1 MATLSTSAILL
12 SVEPLM
18 GRMPTPTR
26 RSGVGGAE
34 LGDPV
39 VVDADDFDVEVGV
52 GGVVAPEAKDT
63 GVHDLGADAVQV
75 LVLEA
80 FDGVPC
86 AGSGVF
92 IAEAGHVDFLALGFV
107 GGCSALAGKSDSE
120 LSEALHDVEVAG
132 VT

>member
-18 GRMPTPTR
+18 GRIPTPTR

-39 VVDADDFDVEVGV
+39 VINADDFDVEVGV
-52 GGVVAPEAKDT
+52 GGVVAPEAEDT

-75 LVLEA
+75 LVFEPC
-80 FDGVPC
+80 DGIPG
-86 AGSGVF
+86 AGSGVI
-92 IAEAGHVDFLALGFV
+92 IAEAGHVDFLAFGFV
-107 GGCSALAGKSDSE
+107 GGCTALAGKADSE
-120 LSEALHDVEVAG
+120 LAEAFHDV
-132 VT
+132 